1 VGHPAFRN
9 DKFICYSKLPSRDQA
24 EILCRVRDGTGEY
37 GVLRLRIC
45 FAARSKF
52 LAQDDIAIWVVLV
65 MGKVRSE
72 IDEAAREFIAKQK
85 IFFVA
90 SAPLSAQGHVN
101 LSPKGLDTFRILG
114 PTTVA
119 YLDFNGSGVETIA
132 HLKENGRIVLM
143 FCAFQGPPDIW
154 RLYGSGQVVEAHEAE
169 FAELAAHFGDYEN
182 ARSVIVVEITRVQDS
197 CGYGVPLFQYEG
209 ERTQLQAWA
218 RKRGVEGLKEYRAE
232 KNRKS
237 IDGLAGVGE

>member
-1 VGHPAFRN
+1 
-9 DKFICYSKLPSRDQA
+9 
-24 EILCRVRDGTGEY
+24 
-37 GVLRLRIC
+37 
-45 FAARSKF
+45 
-52 LAQDDIAIWVVLV
+52 
-65 MGKVRSE
+65 M
-72 IDEAAREFIAKQK
+72 IDEAGRKFIEAQK

-90 SAPLSAQGHVN
+90 SAPLDAGGHVN

-132 HLKENGRIVLM
+132 HLNENGRVVLM

-154 RLYGSGQVVEAHEAE
+154 RLYGQGRVVEAHEAE
-169 FAELAAHFGDYEN
+169 FAELAAHFADCEN

-197 CGYGVPLFQYEG
+197 CGYGVPLFKYEG
-209 ERTQLQAWA
+209 ERTQLRAWA
-218 RKRGVEGLKEYRAE
+218 RNRGAEGLKEYRAV
-232 KNRKS
+232 KNRRS